1 MSIGT
6 VRGLITLVLM
16 LAFIGLV
23 LWAYSKRRKADFEEM
38 AQLPFQEYPPDK
50 EQGSK
55 TP

>member
-1 MSIGT
+1 MDIGT
-6 VRGLITLVLM
+6 VRGLVTLVVM

-23 LWAYSKRRKADFEEM
+23 AWAYSKRRKADFDEM
-38 AQLPFQEYPPDK
+38 AQMPLQDDPPGK